1 MSVMEDMMIDVSA
14 ERCVLKIGRE
24 ASKIMVVDVNY
35 IAISPQHCPSRLTS
49 VQPIHVDYHTSF
61 SPRVTGIKSDNYVN
75 LWCASSAIRQ

>member
-35 IAISPQHCPSRLTS
+35 IAVSPQYCPSRLTS
-49 VQPIHVDYHTSF
+49 V
-61 SPRVTGIKSDNYVN
+61 
-75 LWCASSAIRQ
+75 